1 MATKLNIVD
10 ESRSP
15 TKTILL
21 LAWPVLIEQVFSTLV
36 GYADTAMVGSLG
48 AAATTSVSISM
59 SVIMLL
65 NGFVMSLGMGITTM
79 VARSAGAGDYEKA
92 RAFMRHAILVILYVG
107 LPIALVII
115 GLHRLIPQ
123 WLGAEPE
130 VLELAAE
137 YNIITGV
144 GRIFG
149 ISSMIL
155 NSAFRGYG
163 DTKTPLRI
171 NTTMNVVNVIFNFLL
186 IYPTRTLTIFGAS
199 FTMWGAGWGVNG
211 AAVATSIG
219 MAVAGL
225 QGLHVAFFRDNEFR
239 IDFKGPWKID
249 WVLMRQVFHIS
260 LPAMVQRVCMSASG
274 IIITKSVATLGTVTL
289 AARTLCD
296 SAESIAVMPAFAFQT
311 ATTTLVGQSLGAG
324 KPHLAEKYVK
334 RTAIIAAIVMVFGTI
349 GLYFGARAII
359 SIFTPDEAVIALS
372 VECMHI
378 IAFMQVPQAVGWV
391 LTGALQGAGDTRII
405 FGITLFT
412 NWGIRCLGSVMA
424 IRVFGLGL
432 PAMQCVI
439 LCQGIAQM
447 ILFYLRYHSGKWKT
461 VLKDTG
467 TPAKA

>member
-311 ATTTLVGQSLGAG
+311 ATTTLVASPWAPASPIWQRSMSSALPSSPPLSWSLAPSDFISGPGPLSASSLLMRRSSPCRWSVCTSSPLCRCPRPWAG
-324 KPHLAEKYVK
+324 CSPVPFRVRE
-334 RTAIIAAIVMVFGTI
+334 
-349 GLYFGARAII
+349 
-359 SIFTPDEAVIALS
+359 TPGSSSASPCL
-372 VECMHI
+372 
-378 IAFMQVPQAVGWV
+378 P
-391 LTGALQGAGDTRII
+391 TGASAA
-405 FGITLFT
+405 
-412 NWGIRCLGSVMA
+412 WAV
-424 IRVFGLGL
+424 
-432 PAMQCVI
+432 
-439 LCQGIAQM
+439 
-447 ILFYLRYHSGKWKT
+447 
-461 VLKDTG
+461 
-467 TPAKA
+467 

>member
-1 MATKLNIVD
+1 MAKQLNVVD

-21 LAWPVLIEQVFSTLV
+21 LAWPVLIEQIFSTLV

-48 AAATTSVSISM
+48 AAATASVSISM
-59 SVIMLL
+59 GPIMML
-65 NGFVMSLGMGITTM
+65 NGVVMSLGMGITTM

-92 RAFMRHAILVILYVG
+92 RAFLRHAILVILYVG
-107 LPIALVII
+107 LPIAGVILT
-115 GLHRLIPQ
+115 LHRAIPQ
-123 WLGAEPE
+123 WMGAEPD
-130 VLELAAE
+130 VVELAAG
-137 YNIITGV
+137 YNLITGV

-155 NSAFRGYG
+155 NAAFRGYG

-186 IYPTRTLTIFGAS
+186 IYPVRTITLFGAS

-211 AAVATSIG
+211 AAAATAIG

-249 WVLMRQVFHIS
+249 RMLMQQVLHIS
-260 LPAMVQRVCMSASG
+260 LPAMFQRFCMSFSG
-274 IIITKSVATLGTVTL
+274 IIITKSVATLGTVTV

-334 RTAIIAAIVMVFGTI
+334 RTSIIAAIIMVFGTA

-359 SIFTPDEAVIALS
+359 SIFTPDQAVIALS

-391 LTGALQGAGDTRII
+391 LTGALQGAGDTKII

-412 NWGIRCLGSVMA
+412 NWGIRCLGSVLA

-461 VLKDTG
+461 ILKD
-467 TPAKA
+467 

>member
-239 IDFKGPWKID
+239 D
-249 WVLMRQVFHIS
+249 
-260 LPAMVQRVCMSASG
+260 
-274 IIITKSVATLGTVTL
+274 
-289 AARTLCD
+289 
-296 SAESIAVMPAFAFQT
+296 
-311 ATTTLVGQSLGAG
+311 
-324 KPHLAEKYVK
+324 
-334 RTAIIAAIVMVFGTI
+334 
-349 GLYFGARAII
+349 
-359 SIFTPDEAVIALS
+359 
-372 VECMHI
+372 
-378 IAFMQVPQAVGWV
+378 
-391 LTGALQGAGDTRII
+391 
-405 FGITLFT
+405 
-412 NWGIRCLGSVMA
+412 
-424 IRVFGLGL
+424 
-432 PAMQCVI
+432 
-439 LCQGIAQM
+439 
-447 ILFYLRYHSGKWKT
+447 
-461 VLKDTG
+461 
-467 TPAKA
+467 

>member
-1 MATKLNIVD
+1 MATKLNVVD
-10 ESRSP
+10 ETRSP

-21 LAWPVLIEQVFSTLV
+21 LAWPVLIEQIFSTLI

-48 AAATTSVSISM
+48 AAATASVSISM

-65 NGFVMSLGMGITTM
+65 NGVVMSLGMGITTM

-92 RAFMRHAILVILYVG
+92 RSFMRHAILVILYVG
-107 LPIALVII
+107 LPIAGII
-115 GLHRLIPQ
+115 LLLHRAIPQ
-123 WLGAEPE
+123 WMGAEPE
-130 VLELAAE
+130 VVELAAG

-171 NTTMNVVNVIFNFLL
+171 NTTMNIVNVIFNFLL
-186 IYPTRTLTIFGAS
+186 IYPTRTLNIFGLS

-211 AAVATSIG
+211 AAVATSVG

-249 WVLMRQVFHIS
+249 WVLMKQVFDIS
-260 LPAMVQRVCMSASG
+260 LPAMLQQFFMSASG
-274 IIITKSVATLGTVTL
+274 IIITKSVATLGTVVV

-334 RTAIIAAIVMVFGTI
+334 RTAIIAAIVMVFGTA

-359 SIFTPDEAVIALS
+359 GIFTPDEAVIALS

-378 IAFMQVPQAVGWV
+378 IAFMQVPQAVGWT
-391 LTGALQGAGDTRII
+391 LTGALQGAGDTKII
-405 FGITLFT
+405 FVISLIT
-412 NWGIRCLGSVMA
+412 NWGIRCLGSVLA
-424 IRVFGLGL
+424 ILVFGLGL
-432 PAMQCVI
+432 PAVQCVI
-439 LCQGIAQM
+439 LVQGIVQM
-447 ILFYLRYHSGKWKT
+447 ILFFLRYRSGKWKT
-461 VLKDTG
+461 VLKD
-467 TPAKA
+467 

>member
-171 NTTMNVVNVIFNFLL
+171 KD
-186 IYPTRTLTIFGAS
+186 R
-199 FTMWGAGWGVNG
+199 
-211 AAVATSIG
+211 
-219 MAVAGL
+219 
-225 QGLHVAFFRDNEFR
+225 
-239 IDFKGPWKID
+239 
-249 WVLMRQVFHIS
+249 
-260 LPAMVQRVCMSASG
+260 
-274 IIITKSVATLGTVTL
+274 KSVV
-289 AARTLCD
+289 
-296 SAESIAVMPAFAFQT
+296 
-311 ATTTLVGQSLGAG
+311 
-324 KPHLAEKYVK
+324 
-334 RTAIIAAIVMVFGTI
+334 
-349 GLYFGARAII
+349 
-359 SIFTPDEAVIALS
+359 
-372 VECMHI
+372 
-378 IAFMQVPQAVGWV
+378 
-391 LTGALQGAGDTRII
+391 
-405 FGITLFT
+405 
-412 NWGIRCLGSVMA
+412 
-424 IRVFGLGL
+424 
-432 PAMQCVI
+432 
-439 LCQGIAQM
+439 
-447 ILFYLRYHSGKWKT
+447 
-461 VLKDTG
+461 
-467 TPAKA
+467 

>member
-1 MATKLNIVD
+1 MAKQTVTNIVD
-10 ESRSP
+10 ETRSP

-21 LAWPVLIEQVFSTLV
+21 LAWPVLLEQIFSTLV
-36 GYADTAMVGSLG
+36 NYADTAMVGSLG
-48 AAATTSVSISM
+48 ASATASVSISM

-107 LPIALVII
+107 LPIAGVII
-115 GLHRLIPQ
+115 ALHRLIPQ
-123 WLGAEPE
+123 WMGAEPE
-130 VLELAAE
+130 VLELASG
-137 YNIITGV
+137 YNLITGV

-149 ISSMIL
+149 ISAMIL

-186 IYPTRTLTIFGAS
+186 IYPTRELSVFGVT

-211 AAVATSIG
+211 AAVATAIG

-225 QGLHVAFFRDNEFR
+225 QGLYVAFFRDNEFR

-249 WVLMRQVFHIS
+249 WTLMKQVFHIS

-274 IIITKSVATLGTVTL
+274 IVITKSVATLGTVSL

-296 SAESIAVMPAFAFQT
+296 SAESLAVMPAFAFQT
-311 ATTTLVGQSLGAG
+311 STTTLVGQSLGAA

-334 RTAIIAAIVMVFGTI
+334 RTAIIAAIVMAFATV
-349 GLYFGARAII
+349 GLYVGARPLIRV
-359 SIFTPDEAVIALS
+359 FTPDEAVIALS

-412 NWGIRCLGSVMA
+412 NWGIRCLGSVLA
-424 IRVFGLGL
+424 IRVFHLGL

-447 ILFYLRYHSGKWKT
+447 ILFYLRYRSGKWKT
-461 VLKDTG
+461 AIKD
-467 TPAKA
+467 